1 MKDYLYSTFI
11 RIVLS
16 IVSRVQREVNLMEK
30 PTIHPLIPIAVGVI
44 AVALSAIFVKLAN
57 ADAGVIAFYRMLF
70 SVLIM
75 APIFFWKYTSEI
87 KQLTKR
93 DWTFSLVAGIFLA
106 FHFILWFESLNY
118 TSVASST
125 VLVTLQPIFAFA
137 GTYFFFKERL
147 SLKTIVSGVI
157 ALGGSIL
164 ISWGDFRISGSA
176 LYGDVLAL
184 IACALVTAYLLFGQ
198 DVRQRL
204 SLVTYTFVVY
214 GISTIT
220 LFFYVL
226 IKGESFGPYPADD
239 WLWFILLAIVPNL
252 LGHTLFNWSL
262 KYVSTNVISIAILFE
277 PVGAAILAF
286 YIFDEYLITTQII
299 GGIIVIAGIVL
310 FVVDFKKIFKLFS
323 KKPLDL

>member
-1 MKDYLYSTFI
+1 
-11 RIVLS
+11 
-16 IVSRVQREVNLMEK
+16 MEK
-30 PTIHPLIPIAVGVI
+30 TTIHPYIPIFIGVI
-44 AVALSAIFVKLAN
+44 AVSLSAIFVKLAN

-75 APIFFWKYTSEI
+75 APIFFWKYTNEI
-87 KQLTKR
+87 KRLSKR
-93 DWTFSLVAGIFLA
+93 DWIFSGIAGVFLA

-125 VLVTLQPIFAFA
+125 VLVTLQPLFAFA

-147 SLKTIVSGVI
+147 SIKTILSGII
-157 ALGGSIL
+157 AIGGAVL
-164 ISWGDFRISGSA
+164 ISWGDFQISGTA
-176 LYGDVLAL
+176 LFGDILAL

-214 GISTIT
+214 GISTVT

-226 IKGESFGPYPADD
+226 LKGESFGPYPAND
-239 WLWFILLAIVPNL
+239 WFWFVMLAIVPNL

-286 YIFDEYLITTQII
+286 YIFNEYLISTQII
-299 GGIIVIAGIVL
+299 GGLIVIVGILL
-310 FVVDFKKIFKLFS
+310 FVVDIKRLKRAFH